1 MGRPNEVRLGI
12 YCTQILTSEDDI
24 VAIPGQQLDVAGYM
38 NQDSRHGFLLANRK
52 FGLMVNVTM
61 MSLSC
66 CFEAVPFK
74 TFFCWR

>member
-38 NQDSRHGFLLANRK
+38 NQDSRHGF
-52 FGLMVNVTM
+52 
-61 MSLSC
+61 
-66 CFEAVPFK
+66 
-74 TFFCWR
+74 

>member
-1 MGRPNEVRLGI
+1 MGRPNEVQLGI

-52 FGLMVNVTM
+52 FWVNGKCNYDV
-61 MSLSC
+61 LVLL
-66 CFEAVPFK
+66 F
-74 TFFCWR
+74 